1 MFESIKHKSNHSVL
15 IKKLQICGIRG
26 VNLTWF
32 CSYLANRKQYISL
45 GHDLKTSTQNI
56 LCGVPQ
62 GSILGPLLFLL
73 YVNDLPYSSVLEPI
87 MFADDTNLYFE
98 HTDLR
103 ILFFMVNDEL
113 KKN

>member
-1 MFESIKHKSNHSVL
+1 MVSSRNNIHYETLLSNGNML
-15 IKKLQICGIRG
+15 KM
-26 VNLTWF
+26 NLR
-32 CSYLANRKQYISL
+32 YNNNEQ
-45 GHDLKTSTQNI
+45 
-56 LCGVPQ
+56 
-62 GSILGPLLFLL
+62 GPLLFLL

-98 HTDLR
+98 HTDLS